1 MKFIFKKKK
10 LETLYTKGE
19 GVEKYS
25 EAVINAFFDVMSIID
40 AAIDER
46 DLYAF
51 KGLRFEKLE
60 GERGNR
66 GERSLRLNEQWRLIL
81 SIEQDKD
88 GKIIFIIDI
97 EDYH

>member
-1 MKFIFKKKK
+1 MRFIFKNKK
-10 LETLYTKGE
+10 LEALYTKGE
-19 GVEKYS
+19 GAKKYS

-51 KGLRFEKLE
+51 KGPRFEKLE

-81 SIEQDKD
+81 SIEWDEN
-88 GKIIFIIDI
+88 GKIILIIDI